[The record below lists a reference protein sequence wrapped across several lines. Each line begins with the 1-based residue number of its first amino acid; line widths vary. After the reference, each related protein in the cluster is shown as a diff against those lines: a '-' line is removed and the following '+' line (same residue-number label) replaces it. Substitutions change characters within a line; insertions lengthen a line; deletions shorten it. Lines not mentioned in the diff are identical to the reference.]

1 MCSKVFL
8 APPLEVGSSQ
18 GCMAVM
24 HSLISPLLSPLPTR
38 QLVKIFCYVVFFFFN
53 SPPALCMCP
62 SLFPLKAFCSAGT
75 AANCSVLEA
84 IEPYK

>member
-1 MCSKVFL
+1 VCSKVFL

-38 QLVKIFCYVVFFFFN
+38 QLVKIFCYVVFFFLI
-53 SPPALCMCP
+53 PHQH
-62 SLFPLKAFCSAGT
+62 SAC
-75 AANCSVLEA
+75 AHHFSR
-84 IEPYK
+84 